1 MMQFFVFF
9 CFSIFFIKTAT
20 KQKNILNKQKYNLLQ
35 CFNNCDKL
43 RQTATN
49 CDGNCDGCDSNC
61 DRKKRF
67 KILKIR
73 YFKISVAVVANVAVF

>member
-1 MMQFFVFF
+1 MMQFFAFF

-20 KQKNILNKQKYNLLQ
+20 KLKNIPNKQKYKLLP
-35 CFNNCDKL
+35 CFINCDKL

-73 YFKISVAVVANVAVF
+73 YFLNSVAVVANVAVF

>member
-43 RQTATN
+43 RQTATATATAATATATEKN
-49 CDGNCDGCDSNC
+49 D
-61 DRKKRF
+61 
-67 KILKIR
+67 LK
-73 YFKISVAVVANVAVF
+73 F